1 MLTLTYLL
9 GSCATG
15 IVKILLTVITFKDK
29 DWGKNFGIVFFLKFY
44 VHIFSTCKYIILIF
58 QKKVKQELSELLGLW
73 DVSERVC
80 CCFACFFYLFSCT
93 ISQLWH
99 VGSSS
104 LTRAGTLAPALGAW
118 SVSHWMTREVPASS
132 FIYTFPY

>member
-58 QKKVKQELSELLGLW
+58 
-73 DVSERVC
+73 
-80 CCFACFFYLFSCT
+80 
-93 ISQLWH
+93 
-99 VGSSS
+99 
-104 LTRAGTLAPALGAW
+104 
-118 SVSHWMTREVPASS
+118 
-132 FIYTFPY
+132 